1 MNNWW
6 PTSEHGAAP
15 HHVYLAQKTHTCY
28 VVPLWGIWHFILG
41 QKSLFPYKTVQNSC
55 KISSNHWIIL
65 ILLSTE
71 RIFFSTHH
79 EQWVVFWQR
88 NSLCSSSDVSFS
100 QMKISCEN
108 KWFFDSEGDFFNLPS
123 IQQKTCVFTKR
134 PFGVLVWL
142 TPFQFT
148 PWFTPN
154 GLS

>member
-1 MNNWW
+1 MTHIWTW
-6 PTSEHGAAP
+6 CCSTSCLFSPKNTHLLCGTPLRYLTFYSGA
-15 HHVYLAQKTHTCY
+15 
-28 VVPLWGIWHFILG
+28 
-41 QKSLFPYKTVQNSC
+41 KSPFPYKTVQNSC

-71 RIFFSTHH
+71 RIFFLLTTNS
-79 EQWVVFWQR
+79 WWFFWQR

-123 IQQKTCVFTKR
+123 IQQKTCVVTKR